1 MKPEMASGR
10 FQVLALP
17 RGDRGLAMPLE
28 DVLVPVPLKPQLPKT
43 PKRMQTLGKPRAVVP
58 FSKPKLSKEMKIKE
72 VPNYQSSDEAEPSKS
87 AFLSRPQS
95 LMPQTR

>member
-1 MKPEMASGR
+1 MGEDVLEAMEVLNSLASCTEGHVLMKPEMASGR

-72 VPNYQSSDEAEPSKS
+72 VPNY
-87 AFLSRPQS
+87 
-95 LMPQTR
+95 